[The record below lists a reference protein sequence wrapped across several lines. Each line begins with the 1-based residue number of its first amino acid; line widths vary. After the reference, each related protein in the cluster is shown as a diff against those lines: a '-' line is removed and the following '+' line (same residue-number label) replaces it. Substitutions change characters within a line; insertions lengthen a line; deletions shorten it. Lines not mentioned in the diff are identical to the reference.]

1 MGVYDIVRIQELLV
15 AVIDAVDFPGKQEL
29 LAQVP
34 YVRVSGGPITFL
46 ELVVDHAAVAPSPFQ
61 RGPVPGQ
68 CWVYESNDAVGP
80 MIAWVNEG
88 FLCALEFAWVTDD
101 PPTKLPLSVQ
111 VRSAE
116 KPGSG

>member
-1 MGVYDIVRIQELLV
+1 MGVYDIARIQELLV

-61 RGPVPGQ
+61 RGHRPTHDVCLQ
-68 CWVYESNDAVGP
+68 KADIKVRRAMLDIFGP
-80 MIAWVNEG
+80 FHLRTWH
-88 FLCALEFAWVTDD
+88 
-101 PPTKLPLSVQ
+101 P
-111 VRSAE
+111 SA
-116 KPGSG
+116 